1 MIRCPSDMKK
11 AYIALKDGVTTLL
24 DCDFISHDE
33 ENGLLYVWF
42 NNSLSGVLR
51 MDEVK
56 YAYVTEQRKK
66 EV

>member
-1 MIRCPSDMKK
+1 MAYMKK
-11 AYIALKDGVTTLL
+11 AYIALKDGVTALL
-24 DCDFISHDE
+24 DCDFISDDE
-33 ENGLLYVWF
+33 EKGLLYVWF